1 MEIASDALPDDLES
15 LRAMVL
21 GLQRKLAQSDQI
33 AADLV
38 VERDALSA
46 DVARLAELN
55 TRLAELNIRLEHY
68 LARLRR
74 LSFGKSSERM
84 DPDQLQLALED
95 TEQAI
100 GEILAAKDK
109 LDRKAG
115 RPTTKRP
122 AGDRASLP
130 DHLPQIDVVI
140 EPASTAC
147 GCCGGAMHTIGEDVS
162 KRLDVLPV
170 QYRVIATHRPK
181 YACRGC
187 EGEVVQA
194 PAPARLIEGGLP
206 TEALVADVIVA
217 KYADHKPLYRQSQA
231 LARQG
236 IVIDRS
242 TLAFWVGYAA
252 AELRPVWSLI
262 RARLLASSRLF
273 VDETTAPVLDPGRG
287 RTKIGYFWA
296 IARDDRPFG
305 GSDPPAVA
313 YTYAPGRGAE
323 HASALLKDFNGVL
336 QTDGYSAYKR
346 LAKDRPNAITL
357 AHCWS
362 HVRRRFYDL
371 AKGGSAPIAT
381 QAIAR
386 IGELYAIEAEIRGQ
400 SPDLRR
406 AQRQAK
412 SRPLVDQLEGWLME
426 QLKAVPGKS
435 PMAETLRYALSRWD
449 GLARFLDDG
458 HLELD
463 TNTVERAMRPI
474 ALNRKNALFA
484 GGDEGGEHWAILATL
499 IECCKLAAVEP
510 GAYLTDILT
519 RLVGGHLQSR
529 LDELTPWGW
538 KAAYAGA

>member
-1 MEIASDALPDDLES
+1 MLVSSAMDLATDALPEDLQA

-21 GLQRKLAQSDQI
+21 GLQQKLAQSDQI
-33 AADLV
+33 TADLV
-38 VERDALSA
+38 VERDALASDNA
-46 DVARLAELN
+46 
-55 TRLAELNIRLEHY
+55 RLAELNIRLEHY

-115 RPTTKRP
+115 RPRTQRP
-122 AGDRASLP
+122 LGARASLP

-140 EPASTAC
+140 EPQSTAC
-147 GCCGGAMHTIGEDVS
+147 ACCGGAMHAIGEDLA

-181 YACRGC
+181 YACRSC
-187 EGEVVQA
+187 EGQVVQA

-206 TEALVADVIVA
+206 TEALVADVIVG
-217 KYADHKPLYRQSQA
+217 KYADHNPLYRQSQA

-236 IVIDRS
+236 IIIDRS
-242 TLAFWVGYAA
+242 TLASWVGYAA

-262 RARLLASSRLF
+262 RQRLLASSRLF
-273 VDETTAPVLDPGRG
+273 VDETTAPILDPGRG
-287 RTKIGYFWA
+287 RTKLGYFWA

-323 HASALLKDFNGVL
+323 HARELLKDFNGVL

-371 AKGGSAPIAT
+371 AKGGSAPIAQ
-381 QAIAR
+381 QAIAK

-400 SPDLRR
+400 PAELRR

-412 SRPLVDQLEGWLME
+412 SRPLVAELEIWMMD
-426 QLKAVPGKS
+426 QLKAVPGRS
-435 PMAETLRYALSRWD
+435 PMAETLRYALGHWD
-449 GLARFLDDG
+449 GLGRFLEDG

-484 GGDEGGEHWAILATL
+484 GSDEGGEHWAILATL

-510 GAYLTDILT
+510 KAYLTDVIT
-519 RLVGGHLQSR
+519 RLVNGHLQSR
-529 LDELTPWGW
+529 LDELTPWSW
-538 KAAYAGA
+538 KAAQAQA

>member
-1 MEIASDALPDDLES
+1 MEIAPDALPEDLEA

-55 TRLAELNIRLEHY
+55 ARLADLNIRLEHY

-74 LSFGKSSERM
+74 LSFGKSAERM

-100 GEILAAKDK
+100 GEILATKDK

-115 RPTTKRP
+115 RPRTKRP
-122 AGDRASLP
+122 AGERASLP

-140 EPASTAC
+140 EPDSTAC
-147 GCCGGAMHTIGEDVS
+147 ACCGGDLHRVGEDVS

-181 YACRGC
+181 YACRAC

-217 KYADHKPLYRQSQA
+217 KYADHRPLYRQSQA

-262 RARLLASSRLF
+262 RERLLASSRLF

-287 RTKIGYFWA
+287 RTKLGYFWA

-323 HASALLKDFNGVL
+323 HACALLKDFHGVL

-386 IGELYAIEAEIRGQ
+386 IGELYTIEAEIRGQ
-400 SPDLRR
+400 SPELRR

-412 SRPLVDQLEGWLME
+412 SRPLVADLEAWMME

-510 GAYLTDILT
+510 KAYLTDILT
-519 RLVGGHLQSR
+519 RLVAGHLQSR

-538 KAAYAGA
+538 KAANLAA

>member
-1 MEIASDALPDDLES
+1 MEIAPDALPEDLEA

-55 TRLAELNIRLEHY
+55 ARLADLNIRLEHY

-74 LSFGKSSERM
+74 LSFGKSAERM

-100 GEILAAKDK
+100 GEILATKDK

-115 RPTTKRP
+115 RPRTKRP
-122 AGDRASLP
+122 AGERASLP

-140 EPASTAC
+140 EPDSTAC
-147 GCCGGAMHTIGEDVS
+147 ACCGGDLHRVGEDVS

-181 YACRGC
+181 YACRAC

-217 KYADHKPLYRQSQA
+217 KYADHRPLYRQSQA

-262 RARLLASSRLF
+262 RERLLASSRLF

-287 RTKIGYFWA
+287 RTKLGYFWA

-323 HASALLKDFNGVL
+323 HACALLKDFHGVL

-386 IGELYAIEAEIRGQ
+386 IGELYTIEAEIRGQ
-400 SPDLRR
+400 SPELRR
-406 AQRQAK
+406 TQRQAK
-412 SRPLVDQLEGWLME
+412 SRPLVADLEAWMME

-435 PMAETLRYALSRWD
+435 PMAETLRYALGRWD

-510 GAYLTDILT
+510 KAYLTDILT
-519 RLVGGHLQSR
+519 RLVAGHLQSR

-538 KAAYAGA
+538 KAANLAA

>member
-1 MEIASDALPDDLES
+1 METSADALTEDLEA

-33 AADLV
+33 TADLV
-38 VERDALSA
+38 VERDALAS
-46 DVARLAELN
+46 DNARLAELN
-55 TRLAELNIRLEHY
+55 ARLAELNARLEHY

-74 LSFGKSSERM
+74 LTFGKSSERL

-100 GEILAAKDK
+100 AEVQAEKDR
-109 LDRKAG
+109 LDHKVG
-115 RPTTKRP
+115 RPRMQRTVS
-122 AGDRASLP
+122 GRASLP
-130 DHLPQIDVVI
+130 DHLPQINLVI
-140 EPASTAC
+140 EPSSTAC
-147 GCCGGAMHTIGEDVS
+147 ACCGGAMHTIGEDVA

-170 QYRVIATHRPK
+170 QYRVIVTHRPK
-181 YACRGC
+181 YACRSC
-187 EGEVVQA
+187 EGQVVQA

-206 TEALVADVIVA
+206 TEALVADVIVG
-217 KYADHKPLYRQSQA
+217 KYADHNPLYRQSQA

-236 IVIDRS
+236 IIIDRS
-242 TLAFWVGYAA
+242 TLASWVGYAA

-262 RARLLASSRLF
+262 RQRLLASSRLF
-273 VDETTAPVLDPGRG
+273 VDETTAPILDPGRG

-305 GSDPPAVA
+305 GTDPPAVA

-323 HASALLKDFNGVL
+323 HACALLKDFNGVL

-371 AKGGSAPIAT
+371 AKGGSAPIAKH
-381 QAIAR
+381 AIAK
-386 IGELYAIEAEIRGQ
+386 IGELYAVEAEIRGQ
-400 SPDLRR
+400 SPDERR
-406 AQRQAK
+406 ARRQAR
-412 SRPLVDQLEGWLME
+412 SALITTDLQIWMME
-426 QLKAVPGKS
+426 QLKTVPGRS
-435 PMAETLRYALSRWD
+435 PMAEALRYALGHWD
-449 GLARFLDDG
+449 GLGRFLDDG

-484 GGDEGGEHWAILATL
+484 GSDEGGEHWAILATL
-499 IECCKLAAVEP
+499 IECCKLAGVEP
-510 GAYLTDILT
+510 KAYLTDVIT
-519 RLVGGHLQSR
+519 RLVGGHLNSR
-529 LDELTPWGW
+529 LDELTPWAW
-538 KAAYAGA
+538 RAAQNAN

>member
-1 MEIASDALPDDLES
+1 
-15 LRAMVL
+15 V
-21 GLQRKLAQSDQI
+21 
-33 AADLV
+33 
-38 VERDALSA
+38 
-46 DVARLAELN
+46 
-55 TRLAELNIRLEHY
+55 
-68 LARLRR
+68 
-74 LSFGKSSERM
+74 
-84 DPDQLQLALED
+84 
-95 TEQAI
+95 
-100 GEILAAKDK
+100 GE
-109 LDRKAG
+109 
-115 RPTTKRP
+115 
-122 AGDRASLP
+122 RASLP

-147 GCCGGAMHTIGEDVS
+147 GCCGGAMHRLGEDVA

-181 YACRGC
+181 YACRAC

-217 KYADHKPLYRQSQA
+217 KYADHRPLYRQSQA

-262 RARLLASSRLF
+262 RERLLASSRLF

-323 HASALLKDFNGVL
+323 HACALLKDFHGVL

-381 QAIAR
+381 QAIAK

-412 SRPLVDQLEGWLME
+412 SRPLVDQLEGWMME

-449 GLARFLDDG
+449 GLARFLGDG